1 MEETT
6 GTNELFSGL
15 TSFLKDSNLM
25 NQEVFEEVISKEA
38 ATKVVAEEPK
48 TEEKTET
55 IGFTLEEL
63 EEAEKVE
70 TTKIIEKEETEEEPE
85 KTPTEGSEEDNVY
98 SVISQMLREDGIL
111 DSEFKSSEE
120 MLSAFGEA
128 IKNGIESYKDELPE
142 PVKKLIEGY
151 EEGVPFEDILKIKSE
166 QIRLDSLTDE
176 NLEENV
182 ELQKAL
188 NREYFKATTKFSDVK
203 IEKEIQRLA
212 DLDELFDSSVEAKEA
227 LKELNKEKEA
237 EKIEEARQNRI
248 RQEENYRKE
257 INQLNERVSKTTE
270 IIPGIKISEKE
281 QKELFK
287 AITTPVETRGSELLN
302 QVMLVREKD
311 PIGFEMKLNYY
322 IKLGLF
328 NETPDISKLTKVAE
342 TKTVSKLEKQL
353 EDTARKNIAK
363 SSGSS
368 RQTSDDSD
376 ILKAAS
382 GIFKR

>member
-25 NQEVFEEVISKEA
+25 NQEVFEEVTSKEA
-38 ATKVVAEEPK
+38 ADIIKAEQ
-48 TEEKTET
+48 EKKDEKPV
-55 IGFTLEEL
+55 IEFTLEEL
-63 EEAEKVE
+63 EKG
-70 TTKIIEKEETEEEPE
+70 EETPKVTTEE
-85 KTPTEGSEEDNVY
+85 SEDNVY
-98 SVISQMLREDGIL
+98 AIISQMLKEDGIL
-111 DSEFKSSEE
+111 DREFGSPKE
-120 MLSAFGEA
+120 MLDAFGDV
-128 IKNGIESYKDELPE
+128 IKNGIESYKEELPE
-142 PVKKLIEGY
+142 SIKQLIEGY

-166 QIRLDSLTDE
+166 QIQLDSISDE
-176 NLEENV
+176 TLEDNV
-182 ELQKAL
+182 DLQKKL
-188 NREYFKATTKFSDVK
+188 NREYFKATTKFSDAK

-212 DLDELFDSSVEAKEA
+212 DLDELFDSSLEAKEA

-237 EKIEEARQNRI
+237 QKIEEAKQNRLI
-248 RQEENYRKE
+248 AEENYRKQ
-257 INQLNERVSKTTE
+257 INQLNERVNKTTE

-328 NETPDISKLTKVAE
+328 NETPDISKLTQTLQ

-353 EDTARKNIAK
+353 EETAKKNLNKA
-363 SSGSS
+363 SGSS
-368 RQTSDDSD
+368 RQSSEDSD
-376 ILKAAS
+376 ILKAAG

>member
-70 TTKIIEKEETEEEPE
+70 TTKIIEKEETAEEPE

-188 NREYFKATTKFSDVK
+188 NREYFKATTKFSDAK

-248 RQEENYRKE
+248 LQEENYRKE

>member
-15 TSFLKDSNLM
+15 TSFLKDSNGM
-25 NQEVFEEVISKEA
+25 KQEVFEEVTSKEA
-38 ATKVVAEEPK
+38 ADIIKAEQ
-48 TEEKTET
+48 EKKDEKPV
-55 IGFTLEEL
+55 IEFTLEEL
-63 EEAEKVE
+63 EKG
-70 TTKIIEKEETEEEPE
+70 EETPKVTTEE
-85 KTPTEGSEEDNVY
+85 SEDNVY
-98 SVISQMLREDGIL
+98 AIISQMLKEDGIL
-111 DSEFKSSEE
+111 DREFGSPKE
-120 MLSAFGEA
+120 MLDAFGDV
-128 IKNGIESYKDELPE
+128 IKNGIESYKEELPE
-142 PVKKLIEGY
+142 SIKQLIEGY

-166 QIRLDSLTDE
+166 QIQLDSISDE
-176 NLEENV
+176 TLEDNV
-182 ELQKAL
+182 ELQKKL
-188 NREYFKATTKFSDVK
+188 NREYFKATTKFSDAK

-212 DLDELFDSSVEAKEA
+212 DLDELFDSSLEAKEA

-237 EKIEEARQNRI
+237 QKIEEAKQNRLI
-248 RQEENYRKE
+248 AEENYRKQ
-257 INQLNERVSKTTE
+257 INQLNERVNKTTE

-328 NETPDISKLTKVAE
+328 NETPDISKLTQTLQ

-353 EDTARKNIAK
+353 EETAKKNLNKA
-363 SSGSS
+363 SGSS
-368 RQTSDDSD
+368 RQSSEDSD
-376 ILKAAS
+376 ILKAAG